1 MGDKIFFWYVGNV
14 YFFITKYENMK
25 ISFIDLREMGILE
38 IGICTRIDMQELF
51 VKL

>member
-1 MGDKIFFWYVGNV
+1 M
-14 YFFITKYENMK
+14 FISLLQNMK